1 MRKPHIIVLGNEKGG
16 TGKSTLAMHI
26 ITYLLKEGKKV
37 ASLDL
42 DGRQGTLTNY
52 IKNRKEYARLHHI
65 NLSQPEHISVYAN
78 PSAVPAII
86 KQELDSLD
94 NLINELKEQSDYIV
108 IDTAGSDNYLMR
120 AGHFYADTLIT
131 PINES
136 LIDLD
141 VIGKVNPKT
150 IKIESLSPYAETVWT
165 ARQKR
170 ALNRQPPL
178 NWFVLRNRLMYIHNN
193 NRKLLDKLIEE
204 LAKRVSFTPLAGLGE
219 RVIYKELFL
228 KGLTILDLRDS
239 GIDIKLGISHIAAK
253 REIENLM
260 EAVTK

>member
-1 MRKPHIIVLGNEKGG
+1 
-16 TGKSTLAMHI
+16 
-26 ITYLLKEGKKV
+26 
-37 ASLDL
+37 
-42 DGRQGTLTNY
+42 
-52 IKNRKEYARLHHI
+52 
-65 NLSQPEHISVYAN
+65 
-78 PSAVPAII
+78 
-86 KQELDSLD
+86 
-94 NLINELKEQSDYIV
+94 
-108 IDTAGSDNYLMR
+108 MR
-120 AGHFYADTLIT
+120 AGHSYADTLIT

-150 IKIESLSPYAETVWT
+150 IKIESLSPYAETVWM

-178 NWFVLRNRLMYIHNN
+178 NWFVLRNRLMYIPNN

-228 KGLTILDLRDS
+228 KGLTILDLRDN